1 MQWIPLIHQL
11 PEEKVWFIWAT
22 LKMCSNDKV
31 GQEARVENFHST
43 NYNHLST
50 YFYLK
55 FLMICFGRD
64 LEYIKITIWMN
75 SYKITRLNITYILNK
90 SQIRL
95 FIPGIFLSFRRL
107 WYSLGRKPLAY
118 YVLQNLK
125 LVGLFWWC
133 AHGLLTAKTQWL
145 LRIIFQYPNLY
156 FSNRVRQY
164 PQHFILIRVCKYFDA
179 MMEKS
184 TGHRN
189 RNLFFQGM
197 VSYIP
202 NRSKNHYNMFKTITC
217 VFSCFVLELNRW

>member
-1 MQWIPLIHQL
+1 M
-11 PEEKVWFIWAT
+11 
-22 LKMCSNDKV
+22 
-31 GQEARVENFHST
+31 
-43 NYNHLST
+43 
-50 YFYLK
+50 
-55 FLMICFGRD
+55 
-64 LEYIKITIWMN
+64 IWMN
-75 SYKITRLNITYILNK
+75 SNEITCFNITYISNK
-90 SQIRL
+90 
-95 FIPGIFLSFRRL
+95 IPNNIIHTWDFLSLRRL

-156 FSNRVRQY
+156 FSNRIRQY

-189 RNLFFQGM
+189 RNFSGNGQLYFKQ
-197 VSYIP
+197 I
-202 NRSKNHYNMFKTITC
+202 KNHYNMFKKIIC
-217 VFSCFVLELNRW
+217 VFTYLVLK